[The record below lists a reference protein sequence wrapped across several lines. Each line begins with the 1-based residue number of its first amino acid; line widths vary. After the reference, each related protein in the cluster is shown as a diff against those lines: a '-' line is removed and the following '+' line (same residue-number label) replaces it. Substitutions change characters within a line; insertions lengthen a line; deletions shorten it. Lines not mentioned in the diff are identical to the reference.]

1 VIARA
6 RNACAAAA
14 AVVAVT
20 VVAGLSL
27 TSSFAMAAQGRR
39 VAASEG
45 RVKLPAAG
53 QTQAMAFVAIE
64 NPTMYGIYVTSA
76 SSDAAGKVELRDAS
90 QGGDGRLKPVEFI
103 SVPAYESVDM
113 GPNGPH
119 LMLLDLKR
127 ALKEGD
133 RVSLALKT
141 DNAGTLE
148 VAAVVRKE

>member
-1 VIARA
+1 VIAGVRSA
-6 RNACAAAA
+6 WAAPIVAA
-14 AVVAVT
+14 
-20 VVAGLSL
+20 LSL
-27 TSSFAMAAQGRR
+27 TLLSLGMAAQGKR
-39 VAASEG
+39 VAASESW
-45 RVKLPAAG
+45 VKLPSAG

-76 SSDAAGKVELRDAS
+76 SSDAAGKVELRDGS
-90 QGGDGRLKPVEFI
+90 QAGDARLKPVEFI
-103 SVPAYESVDM
+103 SVAAYETVDM

-133 RVSLALKT
+133 RVSLALTT

-148 VAAVVRKE
+148 VSAIVRKE

>member
-1 VIARA
+1 VIAGTR
-6 RNACAAAA
+6 RVCAAA
-14 AVVAVT
+14 T
-20 VVAGLSL
+20 IAGALLLASLS
-27 TSSFAMAAQGRR
+27 SGMAAQGKR

-45 RVKLPAAG
+45 WVKLPSAG

-76 SSDAAGKVELRDAS
+76 SSDAAGKVELRDGS
-90 QGGDGRLKPVEFI
+90 QGGDARLKPVEFI
-103 SVPAYESVDM
+103 SVPAYESLDM

-133 RVSLALKT
+133 RVSLALTT

-148 VAAVVRKE
+148 VSAVVRKE

>member
-1 VIARA
+1 VIAGSR
-6 RNACAAAA
+6 RVCAAATIVA
-14 AVVAVT
+14 ALLLAS
-20 VVAGLSL
+20 LSPG
-27 TSSFAMAAQGRR
+27 MAAQGKR
-39 VAASEG
+39 VAAPEG
-45 RVKLPAAG
+45 WVKLPSAG

-76 SSDAAGKVELRDAS
+76 SSDAAGKVELRDGS
-90 QGGDGRLKPVEFI
+90 QGGDARLKPVEFI

-133 RVSLALKT
+133 RVSLALTT

-148 VAAVVRKE
+148 VSAVVRNE

>member
-1 VIARA
+1 MIAGTR
-6 RNACAAAA
+6 RVSTAATIVAA
-14 AVVAVT
+14 LLLAS
-20 VVAGLSL
+20 LSHG
-27 TSSFAMAAQGRR
+27 MAAQGKR
-39 VAASEG
+39 VAASAG
-45 RVKLPAAG
+45 WVKLPSAG

-76 SSDAAGKVELRDAS
+76 SSDAAGKVELRDGS
-90 QGGDGRLKPVEFI
+90 QGGDARLKPVEFI
-103 SVPAYESVDM
+103 SVPAYESLDM

-133 RVSLALKT
+133 RVSLALTT

-148 VAAVVRKE
+148 VSAIVRKE

>member
-1 VIARA
+1 VIAGTRRVSARA
-6 RNACAAAA
+6 TIVAALLLA
-14 AVVAVT
+14 
-20 VVAGLSL
+20 LSSL
-27 TSSFAMAAQGRR
+27 GMAAQGKR

-45 RVKLPAAG
+45 WVKLPSAG

-76 SSDAAGKVELRDAS
+76 SSDAAGKVELRDGS
-90 QGGDGRLKPVEFI
+90 QGGDARLKPVEFI
-103 SVPAYESVDM
+103 SVPAYESLNM

-133 RVSLALKT
+133 RVSLALTT

-148 VAAVVRKE
+148 VSAVVRKE

>member
-1 VIARA
+1 VIAGTRRVSARA
-6 RNACAAAA
+6 TIVAALLLA
-14 AVVAVT
+14 
-20 VVAGLSL
+20 LSSL
-27 TSSFAMAAQGRR
+27 GMAAQGKR

-45 RVKLPAAG
+45 WVKLPSAG

-76 SSDAAGKVELRDAS
+76 SSDAAGKVELRDGS
-90 QGGDGRLKPVEFI
+90 QVGDARLKPVEFI
-103 SVPAYESVDM
+103 SVAAYESLDM

-133 RVSLALKT
+133 RVSLALIT
-141 DNAGTLE
+141 DNAGTLD
-148 VAAVVRKE
+148 VSAVVRKE

>member
-1 VIARA
+1 VIVAART
-6 RNACAAAA
+6 ACAAAA
-14 AVVAVT
+14 IVAV
-20 VVAGLSL
+20 LSL
-27 TSSFAMAAQGRR
+27 TSPFVASAQGKR
-39 VAASEG
+39 VAASG
-45 RVKLPAAG
+45 SWVKLPAAG

-76 SSDAAGKVELRDAS
+76 STDAAAKVELRDGS
-90 QGGDGRLKPVEFI
+90 QAGDARVKPVEFI

-127 ALKEGD
+127 SLKEGD
-133 RVSLALKT
+133 KVSLALQT

-148 VAAVVRKE
+148 VAAIVRRE